1 MSTTQSSL
9 DLIDQCQFSDEDPF
23 EINQNLF
30 PNLKSLLPASIIKRI
45 ESECYATWLNW
56 AFEGESI
63 VSVVYQIIQIQ
74 ISNNLVNYFSH
85 LDTKEK
91 QQIDDYFSNI
101 INEAREH
108 RIIFKNMIEKLQQLH
123 LPADIKYR
131 PEFFDP
137 DLPAFN
143 SYWNDQYNKVGF
155 LSVLGVLAIGES
167 YLLACF
173 FLFYKQSSNKLKK
186 QIFKQFLTE
195 ESQHIAHFLN
205 LIKKG
210 KYSDEDKE
218 RLHHI
223 FLQVVQQK
231 TNFEIKTVNSIYTKL
246 QKAFN
251 IKISNKE
258 NNFLISNDS
267 EKFNQ
272 IAYSGKLHESFKE
285 LFLRRSYQFYHA
297 VFPDVNE
304 NEFLYL
310 VENYQT
316 SNDFVISDLHLVKNY

>member
-56 AFEGESI
+56 AFEGESS
-63 VSVVYQIIQIQ
+63 VSVVYQIIQNQ

-85 LDTKEK
+85 LDTEEK
-91 QQIDDYFSNI
+91 QQVEDYFSNI
-101 INEAREH
+101 INEEREH
-108 RIIFKNMIEKLQQLH
+108 RIIFKNMIEKLR
-123 LPADIKYR
+123 LPADINYR

-137 DLPAFN
+137 DSPAFN
-143 SYWNDQYNKVGF
+143 SFWNNHYNKVGF
-155 LSVLGVLAIGES
+155 LSALGIAVIGES

-173 FLFYKQSSNKLKK
+173 LLFYKQSANELKK

-205 LIKKG
+205 LIRRG
-210 KYSDEDKE
+210 KYSADDKD
-218 RLHHI
+218 RLHHS
-223 FLQVVQQK
+223 FLQTVQQK
-231 TNFEIKTVNSIYTKL
+231 INFEIATVNTIYAKL
-246 QKAFN
+246 QKGFTT
-251 IKISNKE
+251 KISDKGNH
-258 NNFLISNDS
+258 FLILNDV

-272 IAYSGKLHESFKE
+272 IAYSGELHESFKE

-297 VFPDVNE
+297 VFPDVTE
-304 NEFLYL
+304 DEFLQL
-310 VENYQT
+310 VANYH
-316 SNDFVISDLHLVKNY
+316 SDVLIGSE

>member
-56 AFEGESI
+56 AFEGESS
-63 VSVVYQIIQIQ
+63 VSVVYQIIQNQ

-91 QQIDDYFSNI
+91 QQVEDYFSNI
-101 INEAREH
+101 INEEREH
-108 RIIFKNMIEKLQQLH
+108 RIIFKNMIEKLQ
-123 LPADIKYR
+123 LPADINYR

-137 DLPAFN
+137 DSPVFN
-143 SYWNDQYNKVGF
+143 SYWNNQYNKVGF
-155 LSVLGVLAIGES
+155 LSALGIAVIGES

-173 FLFYKQSSNKLKK
+173 LLFYKQSSNKLKK

-205 LIKKG
+205 LIRRG
-210 KYSDEDKE
+210 KYSEDDKD
-218 RLHHI
+218 RLHHS
-223 FLQVVQQK
+223 FLQTVQQK
-231 TNFEIKTVNSIYTKL
+231 INFEIATVNTIYAKL
-246 QKAFN
+246 QKGFTT
-251 IKISNKE
+251 KIADKGNH
-258 NNFLISNDS
+258 FLILNNV

-272 IAYSGKLHESFKE
+272 IAYSGELHESFKE

-297 VFPDVNE
+297 VFPDVTE
-304 NEFLYL
+304 DEFLQL
-310 VENYQT
+310 VANYH
-316 SNDFVISDLHLVKNY
+316 SDVLIGSE